1 MTIHKPDLCKIKSQT
16 CCWSH
21 SHCSKLNMSHSHC
34 SRPVSHSHC
43 FSLTG
48 VTVTVPGLLDS
59 HCFSLT
65 GVTVTVPVLLESQ
78 LLLQSYWSH
87 SHCYRSVGYSQCS
100 SLTGVTVTA
109 PDLLE
114 LQSLFH
120 LLVTVTVPVSLES
133 QSLLRSNGVTVTVCS
148 SLAEVNVPNLKQ

>member
-1 MTIHKPDLCKIKSQT
+1 MQIKSQT

-21 SHCSKLNMSHSHC
+21 SHCSMLNMSHSHC

-43 FSLTG
+43 SKLN
-48 VTVTVPGLLDS
+48 
-59 HCFSLT
+59 
-65 GVTVTVPVLLESQ
+65 ESQ
-78 LLLQSYWSH
+78 SLLQTCWLQSLLQTCWLQSLFQFYWSH
-87 SHCYRSVGYSQCS
+87 SHCS

-114 LQSLFH
+114 SQSLFH

-133 QSLLRSNGVTVTVCS
+133 QSLLQSIGVTVTVCS
-148 SLAEVNVPNLKQ
+148 SFAEVNVPNLKQ